1 MTNIAT
7 SQATDVASEAER
19 TAITNFACA
28 SCSRY
33 HLVLVE
39 ATDIGERVLCGGCAA
54 RDFGV
59 ATLPL
64 PTFPAPK
71 FAKPVATLL
80 LLGDE
85 YDALQALAPALL
97 PALPRNRSGLVR
109 LAAAAPSSGDPDR
122 PQLLHVPARQP
133 VVGQQT

>member
-97 PALPRNRSGLVR
+97 PAAP
-109 LAAAAPSSGDPDR
+109 AAPSVIMQADVYQLRYLYVIDPT
-122 PQLLHVPARQP
+122 
-133 VVGQQT
+133 G